1 MIPELQEAI
10 SIAQENLYRGFISS
24 KRSGI
29 DWLNTVCGDFYKL
42 FRVLHKFLAFE
53 VGDNVAI
60 MEMAFLCLSQI
71 VVCIRSLE
79 RTLTT
84 EQEQKCVLSS
94 TRQCFL
100 DRIIWCLTKI
110 KTLSDEETPFAQDCT
125 TESNFVSFLD
135 LALNLVGPLT
145 VAFEDSG
152 LNRAQQDADAMME
165 CTRIRSV
172 IEALIT
178 QSFAFG
184 NVLEDEDKNR
194 LTNVCQRVLKEC
206 IALEKESA
214 LVEGASR
221 PDGQNRR
228 LKASVLESAIY
239 HLETQVND
247 CLLKIV
253 FETFA
258 EMDRKLIGR
267 MRKLVK
273 EEASEEEIDNMT
285 NRIDTMVDRIM
296 QIGLFAISYADN
308 YKAASDIRSCLASI
322 EALDS
327 YLIPSFYVNC
337 DHHSKLLEDHWL
349 DESALLRCHVQKIID
364 SNAFALCLI
373 EIIEAGIDRMAESF
387 DPTDAENLVRKANV
401 FKQHVE
407 INATDLKLNQ
417 TESFR
422 LYFEDF
428 KMMVLECKAI
438 VKCFEEDPSIGEDR
452 ILKRFRILL
461 GKLRKIQ
468 LSISAGKVSQPVKEE
483 PVEPTPLVVAQT
495 DEEKEVDQSVREFFS
510 NSIQKPSTGS
520 ILYRSTRGE
529 KSRRDSTVSLLELKS
544 FSDITAQ
551 LRKRAETT
559 PDRNAAK
566 GLSAAHSSR
575 KKLIRRNSLRV
586 VLFKRQQSK
595 QTAEFFESFKSD
607 IDLQITDILDQLTD
621 LSSTFTSAQA
631 KEQQHMDETVLEKRI
646 EEVVLTETKVLP
658 STRKSITKEEI
669 AIHEDNRISINITT
683 DI

>member
-1 MIPELQEAI
+1 MIPELQDAI
-10 SIAQENLYRGFISS
+10 SVAQENLYRGFISS

-53 VGDNVAI
+53 VGDNVAV

-79 RTLTT
+79 RTLTI
-84 EQEQKCVLSS
+84 EQDQKCVLAS

-100 DRIIWCLTKI
+100 DRIIWCITKI
-110 KTLSDEETPFAQDCT
+110 KSFADDESSFAQDCT
-125 TESNFVSFLD
+125 SESNFVSFLD

-152 LNRAQQDADAMME
+152 QNQAQQDADTMME
-165 CTRIRSV
+165 CARIRSV
-172 IEALIT
+172 VEALIT

-184 NVLEDEDKNR
+184 NVLDDEDKTR

-206 IALEKESA
+206 IGLEKESA
-214 LVEGASR
+214 LVEGAGR

-239 HLETQVND
+239 QLETQVND

-267 MRKLVK
+267 LRKMVK
-273 EEASEEEIDNMT
+273 EGASDEEIDNMT

-308 YKAASDIRSCLASI
+308 YKAASDIRSCLASV

-337 DHHSKLLEDHWL
+337 EHHSKLLEDHWL
-349 DESALLRCHVQKIID
+349 EESALLRCHVQRIID

-373 EIIEAGIDRMAESF
+373 EILEAGIDRLVESF
-387 DPTDAENLVRKANV
+387 NSMDAENLVRKANV
-401 FKQHVE
+401 FKQHIE
-407 INATDLKLNQ
+407 INAGDLNLHQ
-417 TESFR
+417 TET
-422 LYFEDF
+422 LKIHFEDF
-428 KMMVLECKAI
+428 KMMTLECKAI
-438 VKCFEEDPSIGEDR
+438 VKCFEEDPLIETDR
-452 ILKRFRILL
+452 ILKRFRVLL
-461 GKLRKIQ
+461 SKLRKVQ
-468 LSISAGKVSQPVKEE
+468 LSISAGKVSQPSKGAAVDLL
-483 PVEPTPLVVAQT
+483 PRNVAQT
-495 DEEKEVDQSVREFFS
+495 DEEKEVDQSVKDFFS
-510 NSIQKPSTGS
+510 NSVQKPSTGS

-559 PDRNAAK
+559 PDRNIAK

-575 KKLIRRNSLRV
+575 KKLIKRNSLRV

-595 QTAEFFESFKSD
+595 QTAEYFESFKSD

-621 LSSTFTSAQA
+621 LSSTFTRPPQ
-631 KEQQHMDETVLEKRI
+631 ELQINETSLEKQV
-646 EEVVLTETKVLP
+646 EEVALTETEIRSK
-658 STRKSITKEEI
+658 TRKSITKEEI

>member
-1 MIPELQEAI
+1 
-10 SIAQENLYRGFISS
+10 
-24 KRSGI
+24 
-29 DWLNTVCGDFYKL
+29 
-42 FRVLHKFLAFE
+42 
-53 VGDNVAI
+53 

-79 RTLTT
+79 RTLTI
-84 EQEQKCVLSS
+84 EQDQKCS

-100 DRIIWCLTKI
+100 DRIIWCITKI
-110 KTLSDEETPFAQDCT
+110 KSFADDESSFAQDCT
-125 TESNFVSFLD
+125 SESNFVSFLD

-152 LNRAQQDADAMME
+152 QNQAQQDADTMME
-165 CTRIRSV
+165 CARIRSV
-172 IEALIT
+172 VEALIT

-184 NVLEDEDKNR
+184 NVLDDEDKTR

-206 IALEKESA
+206 IGLEKESA
-214 LVEGASR
+214 LVEGAGR

-239 HLETQVND
+239 QLETQVND

-267 MRKLVK
+267 LRKMVK
-273 EEASEEEIDNMT
+273 EGASDEEIDNMT

-308 YKAASDIRSCLASI
+308 YKAASDIRSCLASV

-337 DHHSKLLEDHWL
+337 EHHSKLLEDHWL
-349 DESALLRCHVQKIID
+349 EESALLRCHVQRIID

-373 EIIEAGIDRMAESF
+373 EILEAGIDRLVESF
-387 DPTDAENLVRKANV
+387 NSMDAENLVRKANV
-401 FKQHVE
+401 FKQHME
-407 INATDLKLNQ
+407 INAGDLNLHQ
-417 TESFR
+417 TET
-422 LYFEDF
+422 LKIHFEDF
-428 KMMVLECKAI
+428 KMMTLECKAI
-438 VKCFEEDPSIGEDR
+438 VKCFEEDRLIETDR
-452 ILKRFRILL
+452 ILKRFRVLL
-461 GKLRKIQ
+461 SKLRKVQ
-468 LSISAGKVSQPVKEE
+468 LSISAGKVSQPSKGAAVDLL
-483 PVEPTPLVVAQT
+483 PRNVAQT
-495 DEEKEVDQSVREFFS
+495 DEEKEVDQSVKDFFS
-510 NSIQKPSTGS
+510 NSVQKPSTGS

-559 PDRNAAK
+559 PDRNIAK

-575 KKLIRRNSLRV
+575 KKLIKRNSLRV

-595 QTAEFFESFKSD
+595 QTAEYFESFKSD

-621 LSSTFTSAQA
+621 LSSTFTRPPQ
-631 KEQQHMDETVLEKRI
+631 ELQINETSLEKQV
-646 EEVVLTETKVLP
+646 EEVALTETEIRSK
-658 STRKSITKEEI
+658 TRKSITKEEI